1 MASSRESSPI
11 TIEGLP
17 LRHIIKHASNG
28 VTEMADWR
36 PMLIRRNDGFPRIMG
51 VLNLTPD
58 SFHEKSRLNSIESAV
73 SRAIEMVEEGADWI
87 DIGGESTRPGAAPV
101 DTEEEIERVIP
112 VIIAIRQALPDTC
125 ISIDTRRASVAKQAL
140 EAGADMV
147 NDVSALSDSQMAELI
162 VQSGCPICL
171 MHMQGT
177 PENMQNNPSYQDVV
191 DDVRDSLG
199 KASSTLTDMGVDPS
213 MIIADP
219 GIGFGKT
226 LEHNLSLLASGRDV
240 IPNEKMSL
248 LWGVSRKSMF
258 SRLLGRESTDD
269 RLAGSL
275 GVAARAKD
283 KGVDIIRVHDV
294 AEHADLFA
302 AMGALR

>member
-1 MASSRESSPI
+1 
-11 TIEGLP
+11 
-17 LRHIIKHASNG
+17 
-28 VTEMADWR
+28 
-36 PMLIRRNDGFPRIMG
+36 MLIRRNDGFPRIMG

-58 SFHEKSRLNSIESAV
+58 SFHEGSRLNSAESAV

-101 DTEEEIERVIP
+101 DTEEEIERVKKEI
-112 VIIAIRQALPDTC
+112 
-125 ISIDTRRASVAKQAL
+125 

-162 VQSGCPICL
+162 VQSGCPICI

-191 DDVRDSLG
+191 HDVRNFLG
-199 KASSTLTDMGVDPS
+199 KAFSTLTDLGVDPS

-219 GIGFGKT
+219 GIGFGKD

-240 IPNEKMSL
+240 VPNEKMPL

>member
-1 MASSRESSPI
+1 
-11 TIEGLP
+11 
-17 LRHIIKHASNG
+17 
-28 VTEMADWR
+28 
-36 PMLIRRNDGFPRIMG
+36 MG

-58 SFHEKSRLNSIESAV
+58 SFHEGSRLNSAESAV
-73 SRAIEMVEEGADWI
+73 SRAIEMVEQGADWI

-101 DTEEEIERVIP
+101 NTEEEIERVIP
-112 VIIAIRQALPDTC
+112 VIIAIREALPDTC
-125 ISIDTRRASVAKQAL
+125 ISIDTRRALVARQAL

-162 VQSGCPICL
+162 VQSGCPICI

-191 DDVRDSLG
+191 HDVRNFLG
-199 KASSTLTDMGVDPS
+199 KAFSTLTDLGVDPS

-219 GIGFGKT
+219 GIGLGKD

-240 IPNEKMSL
+240 VPNEKMPL

>member
-1 MASSRESSPI
+1 
-11 TIEGLP
+11 
-17 LRHIIKHASNG
+17 
-28 VTEMADWR
+28 
-36 PMLIRRNDGFPRIMG
+36 MLIRRNDGFPRIMG

-58 SFHEKSRLNSIESAV
+58 SFHIESRLNSTESAV
-73 SRAIEMVEEGADWI
+73 SRAIEMVEHGADWI

-101 DTEEEIERVIP
+101 DAEEEIERVIP
-112 VIIAIRQALPDTC
+112 AIIAIRKALPDTC
-125 ISIDTRRASVAKQAL
+125 ISIDTRRASVARHAL
-140 EAGADMV
+140 KVGADMV

-162 VQSGCPICL
+162 LQSGCPICI
-171 MHMQGT
+171 MHMQGN
-177 PENMQNNPSYQDVV
+177 PENMQNDPSYEDVV
-191 DDVRDSLG
+191 HDVRESLR
-199 KASSTLTDMGVDPS
+199 KAFSKLTDLGVDPS

-240 IPNEKMSL
+240 VPDDKMPL

-258 SRLLGRESTDD
+258 SQLLGHESADD

-275 GVAARAKD
+275 GVAARARD

-294 AEHADLFA
+294 EEHADLFA